1 MRWKSQ
7 ATFGVKFN
15 ATIVGQQCH
24 GLVESNAL
32 AVVNAQSVRNHI
44 GFKGAFAVMGQVLN
58 NSVSKSAW
66 HKLSLSVK
74 WFVDASRE
82 SGHFF
87 LRRKLPWPRPTRDG
101 CTALEAMCCLVDAA
115 ERGALLD
122 ELSLEAEDDF
132 SPDEVDFAVV
142 VAFELAL
149 EPPPDSLAEVAP
161 RLADEFDSPPEFE
174 VDALDFPSLL
184 APTAPLVAP
193 DFASD
198 FASVFA
204 GPAAVVFESPVPAFV
219 PEASCDD
226 LRSASAALV

>member
-1 MRWKSQ
+1 M
-7 ATFGVKFN
+7 
-15 ATIVGQQCH
+15 
-24 GLVESNAL
+24 
-32 AVVNAQSVRNHI
+32 
-44 GFKGAFAVMGQVLN
+44 
-58 NSVSKSAW
+58 
-66 HKLSLSVK
+66 K

-82 SGHFF
+82 SDHFF
-87 LRRKLPWPRPTRDG
+87 LRRKLPWPRPTREG

-149 EPPPDSLAEVAP
+149 EPPPETLDEVAP
-161 RLADEFDSPPEFE
+161 RMVDEFNSPLEFD
-174 VDALDFPSLL
+174 VNPVDFPSLL

-198 FASVFA
+198 VV
-204 GPAAVVFESPVPAFV
+204 GPAAVVFESPVPALA
-219 PEASCDD
+219 PEASCED

>member
-1 MRWKSQ
+1 
-7 ATFGVKFN
+7 
-15 ATIVGQQCH
+15 
-24 GLVESNAL
+24 
-32 AVVNAQSVRNHI
+32 
-44 GFKGAFAVMGQVLN
+44 
-58 NSVSKSAW
+58 
-66 HKLSLSVK
+66 
-74 WFVDASRE
+74 
-82 SGHFF
+82 
-87 LRRKLPWPRPTRDG
+87 
-101 CTALEAMCCLVDAA
+101 MCCLVDAA

-193 DFASD
+193 DFAS
-198 FASVFA
+198 VFA
-204 GPAAVVFESPVPAFV
+204 GPAAVVFESPVPAFA

>member
-1 MRWKSQ
+1 
-7 ATFGVKFN
+7 
-15 ATIVGQQCH
+15 
-24 GLVESNAL
+24 
-32 AVVNAQSVRNHI
+32 
-44 GFKGAFAVMGQVLN
+44 
-58 NSVSKSAW
+58 
-66 HKLSLSVK
+66 
-74 WFVDASRE
+74 
-82 SGHFF
+82 
-87 LRRKLPWPRPTRDG
+87 
-101 CTALEAMCCLVDAA
+101 MCCLVDAA

-149 EPPPDSLAEVAP
+149 EPPPETLDEVAP
-161 RLADEFDSPPEFE
+161 RLVDEFNSPLEFD
-174 VDALDFPSLL
+174 VDPVDFPSLL